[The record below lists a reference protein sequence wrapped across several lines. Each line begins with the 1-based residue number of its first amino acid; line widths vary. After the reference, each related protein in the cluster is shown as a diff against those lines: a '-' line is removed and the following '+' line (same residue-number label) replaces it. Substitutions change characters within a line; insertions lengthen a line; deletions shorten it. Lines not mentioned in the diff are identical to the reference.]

1 MQVVTSVS
9 YHMGEGGGVEAGKSE
24 GPLHIIDPSQG
35 ALKHPQHRIKMV
47 FFLLN
52 IEVESMLKWKH
63 QLNIRF

>member
-47 FFLLN
+47 FFY
-52 IEVESMLKWKH
+52 
-63 QLNIRF
+63 